1 MRITRFHPAPDGG
14 SVFAEIEIA
23 LPFDRTDAEGHVI
36 VGSRRFASP
45 AVQLVELPA
54 GLDQSWHPAPQRQI
68 VVVLDGTLE
77 VTTGDGATRRFG
89 PGNAFLADD
98 VASRGHLTRTIDG
111 AVRVLFVP
119 MPAEVDLDTWIAP
132 T

>member
-1 MRITRFHPAPDGG
+1 MHITRFHPAEDGG
-14 SVFAEIEIA
+14 SVFTDLEIA
-23 LPFDRTDAEGHVI
+23 LPFEGDAAGHGI
-36 VGSRRFASP
+36 QRSRRFASP
-45 AVQLVELPA
+45 SVQLVELPA

-98 VASRGHLTRTIDG
+98 MASRGHLTRTIDG
-111 AVRVLFVP
+111 AAHVLFVP
-119 MPAEVDLDTWIAP
+119 MPAEVDLDAWIAP
-132 T
+132 A